1 MELSGQIMAKREA
14 AARARKLSLEFLSE
28 ADRLRVLAFAAELD
42 SQADAL
48 EAERAVVQAARVTQ
62 TQMQMQQGPPK
73 EAEDKG

>member
-1 MELSGQIMAKREA
+1 
-14 AARARKLSLEFLSE
+14 
-28 ADRLRVLAFAAELD
+28 LAFAAELD